1 MRERV
6 LMKKRVLMI
15 IPVLSGG
22 GAERVV
28 SYLTMQLKERYQIDI
43 LLDYDNVGYAYSG
56 KIMRINS
63 GIKRAPNSFNELC
76 TYIRKF
82 FVLRKMKKLQ
92 KYDCYISHS
101 AISDLLNVMTGN
113 KKCDVI
119 LTLHVKPTNM
129 KQSRIS
135 VILDF
140 FSRHFM
146 KKADRMIAVSEGVRR
161 EYIRDYS
168 IPPEKIVSIWNGT
181 DINEIRRKKEEPLP
195 PEKQQWFV
203 PERTVVT
210 MGRLC
215 EQKGQYYLLRAFSK
229 VVEKIPDAR
238 LLILGE
244 GPLKKNL
251 VELAVER
258 NIQNNVIFCGF
269 QKNPFSVLAAADL
282 FVFPSL
288 WEGFGYA
295 LEEAI
300 CCGLPCIS
308 SDFQYGAREILHYN
322 SGEKIT
328 DAVYTDLGVLVP
340 VCGGEKKGALTAAE
354 NVLADSILKVLADK
368 EYRQSVVENNEKRLA
383 EFSLE
388 IMGDRWAEVIG

>member
-1 MRERV
+1 
-6 LMKKRVLMI
+6 MKKKVLMI
-15 IPVLSGG
+15 IPVLAGG

-28 SYLTMQLKERYQIDI
+28 SNLTMQLKEKYQMDI
-43 LLDYDNVGYAYSG
+43 LLDYDDVSYAYAG
-56 KIMRINS
+56 KIIQMNP
-63 GIKRAPNSFNELC
+63 GVKRAPNTFHELR
-76 TYIRKF
+76 TYIRKL
-82 FVLRKMKKLQ
+82 FVLRKMKRLR

-101 AISDLLNVMTGN
+101 AISHLLNVMTGN

-119 LTLHVKPTNM
+119 LTLHVKPTDM
-129 KQSRIS
+129 KHSRIS
-135 VILDF
+135 GVLDF
-140 FSRHFM
+140 FSRRFM
-146 KKADRMIAVSEGVRR
+146 KKADWMIAVSEGVRE

-181 DINEIRRKKEEPLP
+181 DINEILRKKEEPLS
-195 PEKQQWFV
+195 PEKKRWFV

-215 EQKGQYYLLRAFSK
+215 EQKGQYHLLRAFSK
-229 VVEKIPDAR
+229 VVDKIPDAR

-244 GPLKKNL
+244 GPLKKSL
-251 VELAVER
+251 IALATEC
-258 NIQNNVIFCGF
+258 NIRKHVVFCGF
-269 QKNPFSVLAAADL
+269 QENPFSVLAEADL

-308 SDFQYGAREILHYN
+308 SDFAYGAREILHYN
-322 SGEKIT
+322 GDKKIK
-328 DAVYTDLGVLVP
+328 DAVYMDLGVLVP
-340 VCGGEKKGALTAAE
+340 VCEEKKRGALTAE
-354 NVLADSILKVLADK
+354 EEVLADSILNVLADK
-368 EYRQSVVENNEKRLA
+368 EYRQSIVENNKKRLE